1 MGTNRTKTD
10 WAYQWAKRFLNNE
23 SGKDGRMGRFGMRS
37 NDPDDIR
44 ALAALLRRAKRR
56 GFKEATSL
64 LKMLEL

>member
-37 NDPDDIR
+37 DIR